1 MLSYKSHSHKAM
13 SVISLFAH
21 RYALNEY
28 GWHFSV
34 VQILLFNPLLKNLT
48 PQTFSKRC
56 EHFKQILMAWNFQNH
71 LSSCESTV
79 FRFTPFYSVA
89 ICSVLYNEQPC
100 AQDIT
105 TTTMKIEYGNNLVV
119 RVVCREIGQNALH
132 TDHATSFVSACFL
145 LASTITILMADC
157 CVLPLQSF
165 ILFDSLHNLL
175 HFAFC
180 TRRMHLVEGKHKIE
194 LQQRKTYQNA
204 LVEPEYTLILCSTE
218 IVKVLHNEMWKSFT
232 AIIMLA
238 AV

>member
-1 MLSYKSHSHKAM
+1 MLSYKSHSHKAI

-21 RYALNEY
+21 LYALNEY

-119 RVVCREIGQNALH
+119 RVVEKLVRMHCIRTMQQVLL
-132 TDHATSFVSACFL
+132 V
-145 LASTITILMADC
+145 LASY
-157 CVLPLQSF
+157 LP
-165 ILFDSLHNLL
+165 
-175 HFAFC
+175 
-180 TRRMHLVEGKHKIE
+180 
-194 LQQRKTYQNA
+194 QR
-204 LVEPEYTLILCSTE
+204 
-218 IVKVLHNEMWKSFT
+218 
-232 AIIMLA
+232 
-238 AV
+238 